1 MRINLLPSEIH
12 ERRLARRRT
21 VAAGVVGL
29 LIIAAV
35 GGFFFLQQ
43 VRLSSVQDDLEE
55 QQAVNAQLLQDINEL
70 QRFADLEAEL
80 LATRG
85 LLNELLQNQVLW
97 SGVLRDISLVIPGT
111 AWLTAL
117 QGSITAEPVGTEG
130 AAPAPE
136 TPEGAGALVGQ
147 ITFTGN
153 AFDHP
158 TVAVWLARLEDV
170 RGFVNPWLSS
180 SQKTEIATTEVVE
193 FSSSVD
199 LSEDAVTPPGGQR

>member
-1 MRINLLPSEIH
+1 MRINLLPSEIR
-12 ERRLARRRT
+12 ERQVARRRT
-21 VAAGVVGL
+21 IAAGVVGL

-43 VRLSSVQDDLEE
+43 VRLSSVQDELAQ
-55 QQAVNAQLLQDINEL
+55 QQAVNAQLQQDINEL

-85 LLNELLQNQVLW
+85 LLAELLQNQVLW

-117 QGSITAEPVGTEG
+117 QGTITAEPVATEG
-130 AAPAPE
+130 APPA
-136 TPEGAGALVGQ
+136 TPEGAAGLVGQ

-153 AFDHP
+153 ALDHP
-158 TVAVWLARLEDV
+158 TVALWLARLEDV

-180 SQKTEIATTEVVE
+180 SQKTEIGTTEVVE
-193 FSSSVD
+193 FNSSVD
-199 LSEDAVTPPGGQR
+199 LSEDAITPPGGQR

>member
-1 MRINLLPSEIH
+1 MRINLLPSEIR
-12 ERRLARRRT
+12 ERQRARRRT

-29 LIIAAV
+29 LIVAAV

-43 VRLSSVQDDLEE
+43 VRLSSVQDDLEQ
-55 QQAVNAQLLQDINEL
+55 QQAVNAELQQDINEL

-85 LLNELLQNQVLW
+85 LLDELLQNQVLW

-117 QGSITAEPVGTEG
+117 QGTVTAEPVATEG
-130 AAPAPE
+130 VAPPE
-136 TPEGAGALVGQ
+136 TPEGEAGLAGQ

-153 AFDHP
+153 AFDHR
-158 TVAVWLARLEDV
+158 TVALWLARLEDV
-170 RGFVNPWLSS
+170 SGFVNPWLSS
-180 SQKTEIATTEVVE
+180 SQKTEIGTTEVVE
-193 FSSSVD
+193 FNSSVD
-199 LSEDAVTPPGGQR
+199 LSEDAITPPGGQR

>member
-85 LLNELLQNQVLW
+85 LLDELLQNQVLW

-117 QGSITAEPVGTEG
+117 QGTVTAEAAITEG
-130 AAPAPE
+130 APPE
-136 TPEGAGALVGQ
+136 TPEGEAGLVGQ

-153 AFDHP
+153 AFDHR
-158 TVAVWLARLEDV
+158 TVALWLARLEDV
-170 RGFVNPWLSS
+170 SGFVNPWLSS
-180 SQKTEIATTEVVE
+180 SQKTEIGATEVVE
-193 FSSSVD
+193 FGSSVD
-199 LSEDAVTPPGGQR
+199 LSEDAITPPGGQR

>member
-1 MRINLLPSEIH
+1 MRINLLPSEIR
-12 ERRLARRRT
+12 ERQMARRRT
-21 VAAGVVGL
+21 IAAGVVGL

-43 VRLSSVQDDLEE
+43 VRLSSVQDELEQ
-55 QQAVNAQLLQDINEL
+55 QQAVNAQLQQDINEL

-85 LLNELLQNQVLW
+85 LLAELLQNQVLW

-117 QGSITAEPVGTEG
+117 QGTITAEPIATEG
-130 AAPAPE
+130 APPA
-136 TPEGAGALVGQ
+136 TPEGAAGLVGQ

-153 AFDHP
+153 ALDHP
-158 TVAVWLARLEDV
+158 TVALWLARLEDV

-180 SQKTEIATTEVVE
+180 SQKTEIGTTEVVE
-193 FSSSVD
+193 FNSSVD
-199 LSEDAVTPPGGQR
+199 LSEDAITPPGGQR

>member
-1 MRINLLPSEIH
+1 MRINLLPSEIR
-12 ERRLARRRT
+12 ERQRQRRRT

-29 LIIAAV
+29 LVVAAV

-43 VRLSSVQDDLEE
+43 VRLSSVEDELE
-55 QQAVNAQLLQDINEL
+55 QQQAENAQLQQDINEL

-85 LLNELLQNQVLW
+85 LLDELLQNQVLW

-117 QGSITAEPVGTEG
+117 QGTVTAEPVATEG
-130 AAPAPE
+130 ALPE
-136 TPEGAGALVGQ
+136 TPEGEAGLVGQ

-153 AFDHP
+153 AFDHR
-158 TVAVWLARLEDV
+158 TVALWLARLEDV
-170 RGFVNPWLSS
+170 SGFVNPWLSS
-180 SQKTEIATTEVVE
+180 SQKTEIGTTEVVE
-193 FSSSVD
+193 FGSSVD
-199 LSEDAVTPPGGQR
+199 LSEDAITPPGGQR

>member
-1 MRINLLPSEIH
+1 MRINLLPSEIR
-12 ERRLARRRT
+12 ERQLARRRT
-21 VAAGVVGL
+21 IAAGVVGL
-29 LIIAAV
+29 LIVAAV

-43 VRLSSVQDDLEE
+43 VRLSSVQEDLEE
-55 QQAVNAQLLQDINEL
+55 QQAVNAQLQQDINEL

-85 LLNELLQNQVLW
+85 LLGELLQNQVLW

-117 QGSITAEPVGTEG
+117 QGTITAEPIPTEG
-130 AAPAPE
+130 APPA
-136 TPEGAGALVGQ
+136 TPEGAAGLVGQ

-153 AFDHP
+153 ALDHP
-158 TVAVWLARLEDV
+158 TVALWLARLEDV

-193 FSSSVD
+193 FNSSVD
-199 LSEDAVTPPGGQR
+199 LSEDAITPPGGQR

>member
-1 MRINLLPSEIH
+1 MRINLLPSEIR
-12 ERRLARRRT
+12 ERQRQRRRT

-29 LIIAAV
+29 LIVAAG

-43 VRLSSVQDDLEE
+43 VRLSSVEDDLEQ
-55 QQAVNAQLLQDINEL
+55 QQAVNAQLQQDISEL

-85 LLNELLQNQVLW
+85 LLDELLQNQVLW

-117 QGSITAEPVGTEG
+117 QGTVTAEAVVTEG
-130 AAPAPE
+130 APPE
-136 TPEGAGALVGQ
+136 TPEGEAGLVGQ

-153 AFDHP
+153 AFDHR
-158 TVAVWLARLEDV
+158 TVALWLARLEDV
-170 RGFVNPWLSS
+170 SGFVNPWLSS
-180 SQKTEIATTEVVE
+180 SQKTEIGATEVVE
-193 FSSSVD
+193 FGSSVD
-199 LSEDAVTPPGGQR
+199 LSEDAITPPGGQR